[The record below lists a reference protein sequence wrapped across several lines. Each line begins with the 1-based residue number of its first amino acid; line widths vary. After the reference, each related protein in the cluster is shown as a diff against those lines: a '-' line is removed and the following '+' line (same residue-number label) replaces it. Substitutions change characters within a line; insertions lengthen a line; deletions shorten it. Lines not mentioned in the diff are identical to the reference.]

1 MVAHLPWEQGGAG
14 SNLAAPTIENK
25 GFPVFA
31 GNPVSYLRYQLVL
44 FSNSFEQTA
53 NAAFPTPTF
62 LYFLTAIPFF
72 MANTEKAL
80 FFYACLSSGEIIFLY
95 SHYKLLGHF
104 FETGADDLQPL
115 QIQL

>member
-1 MVAHLPWEQGGAG
+1 MVAHLPWEQGVAG

-62 LYFLTAIPFF
+62 LYFLTAILFSRQ
-72 MANTEKAL
+72 TLKRLRSYTLAL
-80 FFYACLSSGEIIFLY
+80 AMRNNILI
-95 SHYKLLGHF
+95 
-104 FETGADDLQPL
+104 
-115 QIQL
+115 